1 MKAKILVPV
10 LVLAAL
16 LSSASIVA
24 AAPSKTDYVKYKTST
39 RRNQPPVADF
49 DHSTN
54 ELTAS
59 FTDASYDPDGFVV
72 SWSWSFG
79 DGATSGERNPTHTY
93 PTQGTYEVTLT
104 VTDNAGATDS
114 ESKNVIV
121 MLPAPTPTPSY
132 TPPTPPRNPDFTVSI
147 SPPSRSITQGQSTSY
162 TVTVT
167 SLDGY
172 DGMISLSLSGLPR
185 NSTGSL
191 GPSSVHLTSGCSATS
206 RLGVT
211 TTGSTPTGT
220 HTLTVTGR
228 GSRTRLASASLTVQQ
243 PVTPT
248 LPQVIAV
255 SAGSGSPT
263 LKAYDRGSRYDPYVI
278 NYYDMTAAGW
288 DADKATTNVWAR
300 NDVSRT
306 PTLLPTA
313 NTPPPAGASSI
324 LSTTINLSPK
334 NLTSKPTITSVTLA
348 ATSIVHSIIGGL
360 LPLRLF

>member
-16 LSSASIVA
+16 LSSASIAA

-39 RRNQPPVADF
+39 RRNQPPIADF
-49 DHSTN
+49 EHSTN
-54 ELTAS
+54 ELTAN
-59 FTDASYDPDGFVV
+59 FTDASYDPDGLVV

-79 DGATSGERNPTHTY
+79 DGATSEERNPAHTY
-93 PTQGTYEVTLT
+93 STPGTYEVTLT
-104 VTDNAGATDS
+104 VTDNAGAADS
-114 ESKNVIV
+114 ESKNVTV
-121 MLPAPTPTPSY
+121 TLPAPTPTPSY
-132 TPPTPPRNPDFTVSI
+132 TPPPLPRNPDFTVSI
-147 SPPSRSITQGQSTSY
+147 SPPSRSVTRGQSTSY

-167 SLDGY
+167 SVDGY
-172 DGMISLSLSGLPR
+172 TGTISLSLSGLPR

-191 GPSSVHLTSGCSATS
+191 GPSSVHLTSGCSVTS
-206 RLGVT
+206 KLNVT

-228 GSRTRLASASLTVQQ
+228 GSKTRSATASLTVQQ

-263 LKAYDRGSRYDPYVI
+263 LKAYDRGSRYDPLVI

-288 DADKATTNVWAR
+288 DAGK
-300 NDVSRT
+300 
-306 PTLLPTA
+306 
-313 NTPPPAGASSI
+313 
-324 LSTTINLSPK
+324 
-334 NLTSKPTITSVTLA
+334 A
-348 ATSIVHSIIGGL
+348 ATSVMARAQALFDEPTPQLKLPSTSTTSTSTLSLSSKPMEPSTGVPSAISLARIIVGIL
-360 LPLRLF
+360 LPLNLF

>member
-16 LSSASIVA
+16 LSSASIAA

-39 RRNQPPVADF
+39 RRNQPPIADF

-79 DGATSGERNPTHTY
+79 DGAISEERNPAHTY
-93 PTQGTYEVTLT
+93 STPGTYEVTLT
-104 VTDNAGATDS
+104 VTDNAGAADS
-114 ESKNVIV
+114 ESKNVTV
-121 MLPAPTPTPSY
+121 TLLAPTPTPSY
-132 TPPTPPRNPDFTVSI
+132 TPPPLPRNPDFAISI
-147 SPPSRSITQGQSTSY
+147 SPQSQSVTQGQSTSY

-167 SLDGY
+167 SVDRY
-172 DGMISLSLSGLPR
+172 TSTISLSLSGLPR

-191 GPSSVHLTSGCSATS
+191 GPSSVHLTSGVSVTS
-206 RLGVT
+206 KLNVT

-228 GSRTRLASASLTVQQ
+228 GSRTRSATASLTVQQ

-255 SAGSGSPT
+255 SVGSGPGPPS
-263 LKAYDRGSRYDPYVI
+263 LKAYDRGSRYDPLVI
-278 NYYDMTAAGW
+278 SYYDMTAAGW
-288 DADKATTNVWAR
+288 DASKAAANVWAR
-300 NDVSRT
+300 
-306 PTLLPTA
+306 
-313 NTPPPAGASSI
+313 AGG
-324 LSTTINLSPK
+324 
-334 NLTSKPTITSVTLA
+334 SVTIPTSSWRQSTPSKMKTPALSLKP
-348 ATSIVHSIIGGL
+348 ATPSTSNVSSMASIALRGIISGL
-360 LPLRLF
+360 LPLKLF

>member
-1 MKAKILVPV
+1 MKVKFLVPMLL
-10 LVLAAL
+10 LVVL
-16 LSSASIVA
+16 LSSASIAA

-79 DGATSGERNPTHTY
+79 DGATSGERNPAHTY
-93 PTQGTYEVTLT
+93 STQGTYEVTLT
-104 VTDNAGATDS
+104 VSDNAGATDS
-114 ESKNVIV
+114 ESKNVTV
-121 MLPAPTPTPSY
+121 TLPAPTPTPSY
-132 TPPTPPRNPDFTVSI
+132 TPPPLPRNPDFTVSI
-147 SPPSRSITQGQSTSY
+147 SPQSQSVTRGQSTSY

-167 SLDGY
+167 SVDGY
-172 DGMISLSLSGLPR
+172 TGTISLSLSGLPR

-191 GPSSVHLTSGCSATS
+191 GPSSVHLTSGCSVTS
-206 RLGVT
+206 KLNVT

-228 GSRTRLASASLTVQQ
+228 GSRTRSATASLTVQQ

-248 LPQVIAV
+248 LPQVYAV
-255 SAGSGSPT
+255 SAGSSPPT
-263 LKAYDRGSRYDPYVI
+263 LKAYDRGSRYDPLVI

-288 DADKATTNVWAR
+288 DAGKAAANVMARARGSAGIPTSTNK
-300 NDVSRT
+300 
-306 PTLLPTA
+306 
-313 NTPPPAGASSI
+313 PPPAPPTSSPVISFSASPKSPPPSNSMSASI
-324 LSTTINLSPK
+324 SIATTIIK
-334 NLTSKPTITSVTLA
+334 A
-348 ATSIVHSIIGGL
+348 
-360 LPLRLF
+360 LFSFKLF